1 MNILVTGGA
10 GYIGSFVSHRLI
22 EQGHKV
28 IVYDNFSTGFK
39 EALDPKCKFV
49 LGDIRDK
56 ELPSRVMKDFNIDVN
71 SLKNFKNPEKK
82 QEFIIEQMKLHIM
95 EQLTQFNE

>member
-1 MNILVTGGA
+1 ML
-10 GYIGSFVSHRLI
+10 
-22 EQGHKV
+22 
-28 IVYDNFSTGFK
+28 
-39 EALDPKCKFV
+39 
-49 LGDIRDK
+49 
-56 ELPSRVMKDFNIDVN
+56 KDFNIDVN